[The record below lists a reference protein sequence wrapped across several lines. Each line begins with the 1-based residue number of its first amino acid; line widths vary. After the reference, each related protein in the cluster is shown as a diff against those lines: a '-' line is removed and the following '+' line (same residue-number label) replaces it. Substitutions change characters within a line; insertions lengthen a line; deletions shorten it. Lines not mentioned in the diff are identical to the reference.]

1 MISYVLVADLDA
13 TAAEIEA
20 NGGEVLE
27 PRAEAPGQ
35 GFYLTFAAPG
45 GERMVAWENAAG
57 A

>member
-1 MISYVLVADLDA
+1 VISYVLVEDLEA

-20 NGGEVLE
+20 NGGKVLQ
-27 PRAEAPGQ
+27 PREEAPGQ

-45 GERMVAWENAAG
+45 GETMVAWENAG